1 MIGLMRLSGVPTRKH
16 PYHPFPVHS
25 LGGVFPV
32 KSFNLNHDAL
42 RLNSGDFTPNVTSSG
57 SQESFTEFVRLQC
70 LKY

>member
-32 KSFNLNHDAL
+32 TSFNLREDNY
-42 RLNSGDFTPNVTSSG
+42 RY
-57 SQESFTEFVRLQC
+57 FVSLINAAGWV
-70 LKY
+70 LIS